1 MGVRGQYVL
10 ELHCDE
16 EPCEGHSIVKAEEK
30 NIAVQEA
37 RQQGW
42 IIGTS
47 TKCPNCVQASKES
60 RVR

>member
-16 EPCEGHSIVKAEEK
+16 DCENHSVVKAEEK
-30 NIAVQEA
+30 NMAVQEA

-47 TKCPNCVQASKES
+47 IRCPSCVRASKES
-60 RVR
+60 KVR